1 MKLTIKNIGIL
12 AGIDE
17 SGRDRIAG
25 ADMARLEVVENAYL
39 TAEEGL
45 IASYGRM

>member
-17 SGRDRIAG
+17 SGRDRIAV

-39 TAEEGL
+39 NSEEGL
-45 IASYGRM
+45 IAS

>member
-17 SGRDRIAG
+17 SGRERIAG
-25 ADMARLEVVENAYL
+25 ADMKRLDTITNAYV

-45 IASYGRM
+45 IVSYGPM